1 MHWEIEGYM
10 RPRSTRATVVTIVS
24 SVVFATACGDSRLDK
39 LSTGISRDSVLA
51 IINDG
56 ASGDSLARVYRQE
69 TYLLPNERG
78 NSTLANVLFYNKSG
92 VKEADDSTLSREAT
106 TPIVL
111 LSGNVAGWGW
121 TYYDS
126 LAKANNIPVK

>member
-1 MHWEIEGYM
+1 MQ
-10 RPRSTRATVVTIVS
+10 PRSTRATIVIALS
-24 SVVFATACGDSRLDK
+24 SVVFATACGDSRLEN

-51 IINDG
+51 IINEG

-69 TYLLPNERG
+69 SYLLANKEG
-78 NSTLANVLFYNKSG
+78 NAHLANILFYNKSG
-92 VKEADDSTLSREAT
+92 VKEADDSTLAREAT

-111 LSGNVAGWGW
+111 LNGNVAGWGW

>member
-1 MHWEIEGYM
+1 M
-10 RPRSTRATVVTIVS
+10 RPRSTHAIVIAIVS
-24 SVVFATACGDSRLDK
+24 SVVFATACGDSRLEK
-39 LSTGISRDSVLA
+39 LSTGISRDSALA

-69 TYLLPNERG
+69 TYLLPSQRG
-78 NSTLANVLFYNKSG
+78 NSHLANILFYNKSG
-92 VKEADDSTLSREAT
+92 VKEANDSTLSREAM

-111 LSGNVAGWGW
+111 LNGNVAGWGW

-126 LAKANNIPVK
+126 VTKANNIPVK